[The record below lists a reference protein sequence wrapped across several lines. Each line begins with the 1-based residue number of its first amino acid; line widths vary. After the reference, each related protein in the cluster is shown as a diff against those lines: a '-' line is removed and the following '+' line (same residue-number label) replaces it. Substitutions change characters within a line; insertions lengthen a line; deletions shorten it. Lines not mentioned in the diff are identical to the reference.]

1 AVVRLVK
8 VQLLAGD
15 ADHIDA
21 VGSAAGEQSVIDCTL
36 IELGAQQVI
45 SNCQTRLAG
54 TGSTGNIN
62 SIYFGDKRRQIDIH
76 YQLTYQARET
86 VGEIKARGA
95 LLDQSRKTFRGTLD
109 FMRGARGAKGKEE
122 EYAVLLSPEVRNQS
136 IPLMLC
142 AEDAVEGQH
151 AASAGKVDEN
161 KLFYLMSR
169 GLSETE
175 AKKLVIEAAFQ
186 PILAEVP
193 LAALQ
198 QEISDYVQGRL
209 SHQTDEGKRLVYLD
223 NGATTQKPL
232 SVIRAIEQYYTT
244 SNANPH
250 RGAYELSVQATE
262 IYENTREKVRDFLG
276 AAKISEIIFT
286 KNATESLNLIAY
298 SYGMN
303 FIQAGDEIVI
313 SIAEHHSNLVPWQ
326 QVAKAKGAV
335 LKYLYVNTDG
345 VLSEEELDSKI
356 TGKTKLVAVTHVS
369 NVLGIINPVKRIA
382 EKAHAVGAVVVV
394 DGAQSIPHLPVNV
407 RELDV
412 DFFVFSGHKMLA
424 PMGIGVLY
432 GKEKLLDAM
441 PPFLFGGDM
450 IEYVQEQETTF
461 APLPAKF
468 EAGTQNVGEPWAC
481 RRRLTT

>member
-1 AVVRLVK
+1 M
-8 VQLLAGD
+8 
-15 ADHIDA
+15 
-21 VGSAAGEQSVIDCTL
+21 
-36 IELGAQQVI
+36 
-45 SNCQTRLAG
+45 SNNYL
-54 TGSTGNIN
+54 
-62 SIYFGDKRRQIDIH
+62 
-76 YQLTYQARET
+76 E
-86 VGEIKARGA
+86 
-95 LLDQSRKTFRGTLD
+95 D
-109 FMRGARGAKGKEE
+109 F
-122 EYAVLLSPEVRNQS
+122 
-136 IPLMLC
+136 PL
-142 AEDAVEGQH
+142 
-151 AASAGKVDEN
+151 
-161 KLFYLMSR
+161 
-169 GLSETE
+169 
-175 AKKLVIEAAFQ
+175 
-186 PILAEVP
+186 
-193 LAALQ
+193 LQ
-198 QEISDYVQGRL
+198 Q
-209 SHQTDEGKRLVYLD
+209 TDKGKRLVYLD

-244 SNANPH
+244 FNANPH

-356 TGKTKLVAVTHVS
+356 TDKTKLVAVTHVS

-407 RELDV
+407 RELDA

-468 EAGTQNVGEPWAC
+468 EAGTQNVGGAMGLSAAIDYLNSVGMSAIEECEKELVRYAITELSKLPYVTLYGCGELVDKTGVISFNVHDVHPHDVSTILDADGIAIRAGHHCAHPLLQYLGVNATCRASLYFYNTKDDVDALLDSLSRVRRVMGYEPK
-481 RRRLTT
+481 

>member
-1 AVVRLVK
+1 M
-8 VQLLAGD
+8 
-15 ADHIDA
+15 
-21 VGSAAGEQSVIDCTL
+21 
-36 IELGAQQVI
+36 
-45 SNCQTRLAG
+45 SNNYL
-54 TGSTGNIN
+54 
-62 SIYFGDKRRQIDIH
+62 K
-76 YQLTYQARET
+76 
-86 VGEIKARGA
+86 
-95 LLDQSRKTFRGTLD
+95 D
-109 FMRGARGAKGKEE
+109 F
-122 EYAVLLSPEVRNQS
+122 
-136 IPLMLC
+136 PL
-142 AEDAVEGQH
+142 
-151 AASAGKVDEN
+151 
-161 KLFYLMSR
+161 
-169 GLSETE
+169 
-175 AKKLVIEAAFQ
+175 
-186 PILAEVP
+186 
-193 LAALQ
+193 LQ
-198 QEISDYVQGRL
+198 Q
-209 SHQTDEGKRLVYLD
+209 TDKGKRLVYLD

-244 SNANPH
+244 FNANPH

-262 IYENTREKVRDFLG
+262 IYENTREKVRGFLG

-298 SYGMN
+298 SYGMK

-468 EAGTQNVGEPWAC
+468 EAGTQNVGGAMGLSAAIDYLNRVGMSAIEECEKELVRYAITKLSKLPYITLYGCGDLVDKTGVISFNVQDVHPHDVSTILDADGIAIRAGHHCAHPLLQYLGVNATCRASLYFYNTKDDVDALIDSLSRVRKVMGYEPK
-481 RRRLTT
+481 

>member
-1 AVVRLVK
+1 M
-8 VQLLAGD
+8 
-15 ADHIDA
+15 
-21 VGSAAGEQSVIDCTL
+21 
-36 IELGAQQVI
+36 
-45 SNCQTRLAG
+45 SNNYL
-54 TGSTGNIN
+54 
-62 SIYFGDKRRQIDIH
+62 
-76 YQLTYQARET
+76 E
-86 VGEIKARGA
+86 
-95 LLDQSRKTFRGTLD
+95 D
-109 FMRGARGAKGKEE
+109 F
-122 EYAVLLSPEVRNQS
+122 
-136 IPLMLC
+136 PL
-142 AEDAVEGQH
+142 
-151 AASAGKVDEN
+151 
-161 KLFYLMSR
+161 
-169 GLSETE
+169 
-175 AKKLVIEAAFQ
+175 
-186 PILAEVP
+186 
-193 LAALQ
+193 LQ
-198 QEISDYVQGRL
+198 Q
-209 SHQTDEGKRLVYLD
+209 TDKGKRLVYLD

-244 SNANPH
+244 FNANPH

-450 IEYVQEQETTF
+450 IEYVQEQDTTF

-468 EAGTQNVGEPWAC
+468 EAGTQNVGGAMGLSAAIDYLNRVGMSAIEECEKELVRYAITKLSKLPYVTLYGCGELVDKTGVISFNVQDVHPHDVSTILDADGIAIRAGHHCAHPLLQYLGVNATCRASLYFYNTKDDVDALIDSLSRVRKVMGYEPK
-481 RRRLTT
+481 

>member
-1 AVVRLVK
+1 M
-8 VQLLAGD
+8 
-15 ADHIDA
+15 
-21 VGSAAGEQSVIDCTL
+21 
-36 IELGAQQVI
+36 
-45 SNCQTRLAG
+45 SNNYL
-54 TGSTGNIN
+54 
-62 SIYFGDKRRQIDIH
+62 
-76 YQLTYQARET
+76 E
-86 VGEIKARGA
+86 
-95 LLDQSRKTFRGTLD
+95 D
-109 FMRGARGAKGKEE
+109 F
-122 EYAVLLSPEVRNQS
+122 
-136 IPLMLC
+136 PL
-142 AEDAVEGQH
+142 
-151 AASAGKVDEN
+151 
-161 KLFYLMSR
+161 
-169 GLSETE
+169 
-175 AKKLVIEAAFQ
+175 
-186 PILAEVP
+186 
-193 LAALQ
+193 LQ
-198 QEISDYVQGRL
+198 Q
-209 SHQTDEGKRLVYLD
+209 TDKGKRLVYLD

-244 SNANPH
+244 FNANPH

-356 TGKTKLVAVTHVS
+356 TDKTKLVAVTHVS

-450 IEYVQEQETTF
+450 IEYVQEQDTTF

-468 EAGTQNVGEPWAC
+468 EAGTQNVGGAMGLSAAIDYLNRVGMPVIEECEKELVRYAITKLSKLPYITLYGCGELVDKTGVISFNVQDVHPHDVSTILDADGIAIRAGHHCAHPLLQYLGVNATCRASLYFYNTKDDVDALIDSLSRVRKVMGYEPK
-481 RRRLTT
+481 